1 MLGAKE
7 LVTIGLSHRTAPV
20 ELRERLAIP
29 AERVGEHLAALKDG
43 GISQESVILSTC
55 NRVELYTLVPA
66 EDQGQG
72 VAGYLARSHGIPQ
85 RQLEPHLY
93 RFVGSDAVSHLFRV
107 SCALDSLVVGE
118 PQILGQVK
126 EAFRV
131 AAAHRA
137 IGRYLSPLMRRALS
151 VAKRVRT
158 ETRIGRE
165 SVSVGSAGVELAQQ
179 VFGQLEGLR
188 ALLIGAGEMGRLV
201 ARAMLGHGVGELVVA
216 NRTYG
221 HAVELARD
229 FGASAVHLDQLERYL
244 SQVDIVVASTGAQHH
259 LLTRAGMLPVMRA
272 RRYRPLF
279 MIDLS
284 VPRNIAP
291 DVHELEGA
299 FLFNIDDL
307 TAVAERGLARRKDEA
322 TLAENIVRHEA
333 DRCYRSLGARSAD
346 PIIASIAQHA
356 EQARMVEMARSGAVL
371 AGLDERQRAVVDAMT
386 RAMFKRFLHNA
397 IAHARD
403 MAEEGD
409 DEGLR
414 VLGEAFT
421 VVPDEES

>member
-1 MLGAKE
+1 MLGSRE

-29 AERVGEHLAALKDG
+29 AERVGEHLDALKASG
-43 GISQESVILSTC
+43 LSQESVILSTC
-55 NRVELYTLVPA
+55 NRVELYALV
-66 EDQGQG
+66 ESDDLGQG
-72 VAGYLARSHGIPQ
+72 AAGYLARAHGVPM
-85 RQLEPHLY
+85 RQLDPHLY
-93 RFVGSDAVSHLFRV
+93 RFVGIDAVSHLFRV

-137 IGRYLSPLMRRALS
+137 VGRYLSPLMRRALS

-179 VFGQLEGLR
+179 VFGRLDGLR

-201 ARAMLGHGVGELVVA
+201 AQAMLAHGVGELVVA
-216 NRTYG
+216 NRTYSK
-221 HAVELARD
+221 AVELAQL

-244 SQVDIVVASTGAQHH
+244 GQVDIVVASTGAQHH

-279 MIDLS
+279 LIDLS

-307 TAVAERGLARRKDEA
+307 TAVAESGMARRKDEA
-322 TLAENIVRHEA
+322 SRAESIVRHEA

-346 PIIASIAQHA
+346 PVIASLTQRA
-356 EQARMVEMARSGAVL
+356 EQARLAELERSAVVL
-371 AGLDERQRAVVDAMT
+371 GGLDERQRAVIDAMS

-397 IAHARD
+397 IGHARE

-414 VLGEAFT
+414 VLGDAFG
-421 VVPDEES
+421 VPPDEES